1 MKVLMISADSSVA
14 QLDSEARGRMREY
27 AGLVDELHV
36 VVANVAGEARGCG
49 QEHHEGALHVYPTCS
64 RSRIARTWDAYRRTS
79 SIINDRGWTAARDV
93 LVTTQDSFELGLV
106 GVLLRAKF
114 KFKLQVQCHV
124 DFLSPFFANERLI
137 NRVRVLLARFVLRRA
152 DAIRV
157 VSERIAASVVAGGI
171 APREK
176 ISVLPMWVDVEA
188 VRAAATHDLHAQFPE
203 FKKIIL
209 MASRLTNEK
218 QTLWACRALQDLCTR
233 EQLGIV
239 VLGDGPERVALTAL
253 PQVRT
258 LGWVNDIAPYL
269 KGADIFVNV
278 SLYEGYGR
286 TLVQAAAS
294 GTPTVTTDVGV
305 ARELFERQAIVP
317 VGDAAEL
324 QAAAEKMLATA
335 VTPAKPSIA
344 SRDEFLQLMRTTWK
358 RALGVLW

>member
-1 MKVLMISADSSVA
+1 MISADTSVA

-36 VVANVAGEARGCG
+36 VVANVAGEQHGCG

-64 RSRIARTWDAYRRTS
+64 RSRIARTWDAYRRTA
-79 SIINDRGWTAARDV
+79 SIINDRGWSAARDV
-93 LVTTQDSFELGLV
+93 LVTTQDPFELGLV

-114 KFKLQVQCHV
+114 KLKLQAQCHV
-124 DFLSPFFANERLI
+124 DFLSPFFANERMI

-157 VSERIAASVVAGGI
+157 VSERIATSITAASI

-188 VRAAATHDLHAQFPE
+188 VRTAAAHDLHTQFPE

-209 MASRLTNEK
+209 MASRLTHEK

-253 PQVRT
+253 PHVRT
-258 LGWVNDIAPYL
+258 LGWVSDIAPYL
-269 KGADIFVNV
+269 KGTDMFVNA

-286 TLVQAAAS
+286 TLVQAAAA

-305 ARELFERQAIVP
+305 ARELFDAHAIVS
-317 VGDAAEL
+317 VGDATEL
-324 QAAAEKMLATA
+324 VVAIEKNLASAAISLAPRLLTHDTFSEQMQ
-335 VTPAKPSIA
+335 VQW
-344 SRDEFLQLMRTTWK
+344 E
-358 RALGVLW
+358 RAAHLT